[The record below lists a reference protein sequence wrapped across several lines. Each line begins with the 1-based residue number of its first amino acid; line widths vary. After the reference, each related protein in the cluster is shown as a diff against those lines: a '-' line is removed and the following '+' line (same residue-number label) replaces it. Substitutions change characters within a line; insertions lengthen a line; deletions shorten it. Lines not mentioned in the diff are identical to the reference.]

1 MHRRSPGQTVLAH
14 GNSTD
19 WSSGAIKK
27 IHGGNWIWQN
37 CAKRRPSNHSADQ
50 SLDKWNHDLVST
62 TNVDRIFVFLPT
74 FFFLLSRSFSSRFVI
89 ICIKLIRIFVVYRV
103 PVSPFRDLIV
113 CKRTRRFV
121 FASRNTYCIMEK
133 MKNVKGVG
141 KIISNLEENVDI
153 FLYFGL
159 RLHMIDV

>member
-74 FFFLLSRSFSSRFVI
+74 FFFLLFRSFSSRWRCRYRFVI

-103 PVSPFRDLIV
+103 PVSPFRDLIA
-113 CKRTRRFV
+113 CTRTTRFV
-121 FASRNTYCIMEK
+121 LL
-133 MKNVKGVG
+133 KGVG
-141 KIISNLEENVDI
+141 KIFSYLEENVDI
-153 FLYFGL
+153 FSYFGL
-159 RLHMIDV
+159 RLHTIDV